1 MREPINP
8 NNALKGLHTSYI
20 ATTGG
25 GKSQAVL
32 QMGLIPRVNPSSK
45 PGTFVRPCRGLSHPI
60 GAQSAPVL

>member
-32 QMGLIPRVNPSSK
+32 QMGLIPRASQVLLFDPAE
-45 PGTFVRPCRGLSHPI
+45 GLSHPV
-60 GAQSAPVL
+60 GAQSAPLL